1 MWLMMYLQ
9 HPEQILDY
17 LLLVNQTMQLPKVH
31 HKLGEVNLV
40 QQNFQNEWVFLR
52 FKIHT
57 ESSNTDFE
65 YLPKIRRSL
74 VQSVVVCF
82 LADQEDHLHK
92 KQECQ
97 VFICPFIS
105 LNDEL

>member
-1 MWLMMYLQ
+1 MWLIMYLQ
-9 HPEQILDY
+9 HPKQILHY
-17 LLLVNQTMQLPKVH
+17 LLLVEQTMQLPKVH
-31 HKLGEVNLV
+31 HKLKEVNLV

-52 FKIHT
+52 FKIYAK
-57 ESSNTDFE
+57 SSDTNFK
-65 YLPKIRRSL
+65 YLPKIGRSL

-82 LADQEDHLHK
+82 LAYQEDHLHK

-97 VFICPFIS
+97 VFICSFIS